1 MKTLTAIKNL
11 LKKSKNSISS
21 IHNEEVNKIHCGG
34 LNSEEF
40 LEKHKGVEMENITTK
55 PFKNVWF
62 EVVDK
67 LRYSKPKQRVQLFN
81 YIGNE
86 CKEIYGEENGNILL
100 HILCDFFE
108 GEFYKV
114 NNGNFENIG
123 YIINVSSEKKWVKTV
138 NKINS
143 LMKSEFELQ
152 LG

>member
-1 MKTLTAIKNL
+1 MKTFTAIKNL
-11 LKKSKNSISS
+11 LKKSKKSISS

-34 LNSEEF
+34 LALEEF
-40 LEKHKGVEMENITTK
+40 LEKFKDVEMKNITTK

-67 LRYSKPKQRVQLFN
+67 LRYAKPKQRFNLFN
-81 YIGNE
+81 YILNE
-86 CKEIYGEENGNILL
+86 YKEIYGEEKGAFLL

-114 NNGNFENIG
+114 NNGNFKNVG